1 MKYAIGKK
9 VRVKSFEEI
18 WKTLDE
24 GSHLKG
30 GVIYFNDRMK
40 VHCGK
45 VYEIKSYGFADSY
58 YQLTSCE
65 SEPGNSWNWSEEW
78 VEPVIRFKVGD
89 LAVVRPDLIPG
100 KRYGDE
106 VFVEGMLPTKGI
118 VVKITTVIGS
128 YIHIDK
134 NLWNYSD
141 EMFLTLEEAFRPG
154 RRVHREDGN
163 IFSNGELVLMVGDLV
178 EDKAWLPEIQ
188 TYVPIRYLEIL
199 PDLTQAQID
208 SARALS
214 DIPRTIKVSDIDR
227 DYEIKLVDSTKNS
240 DLFNPIKNTKDYEN
254 QLQREKTRI
263 RGAEIPEG
271 SRVCSRKRKTAI
283 IFGHLSN
290 KARTGY

>member
-30 GVIYFNDRMK
+30 ETIFFNDRMK

-45 VYEIKSYGFADSY
+45 VYEIKSFAGPY
-58 YQLTSCE
+58 YELASCE

-78 VEPVIRFKVGD
+78 IEPVIRFKVGD

-118 VVKITTVIGS
+118 AVKILSINDP
-128 YIHIDK
+128 YIRVDK

-163 IFSNGELVLMVGDLV
+163 IFSNGELVLMVGDLI
-178 EDKAWLPEIQ
+178 EDKAWLPEIR
-188 TYVPIRYLEIL
+188 TYVSIRDLEIL
-199 PDLTQAQID
+199 PDLTQTQVD

-214 DIPRTIKVSDIDR
+214 DFPRTIKISDIDR
-227 DYEIKLVDSTKNS
+227 DYEIKLVDSTKSNQ

-254 QLQREKTRI
+254 QLQRKKTRV

-271 SRVCSRKRKTAI
+271 SRICSRKRKAAI
-283 IFGHLSN
+283 VFGHLSN